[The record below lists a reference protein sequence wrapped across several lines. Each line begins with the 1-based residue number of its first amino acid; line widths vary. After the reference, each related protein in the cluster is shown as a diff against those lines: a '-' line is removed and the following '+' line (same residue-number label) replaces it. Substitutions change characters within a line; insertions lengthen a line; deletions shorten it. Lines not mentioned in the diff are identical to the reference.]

1 MVRRL
6 SREQREEAFV
16 EAARQMYREME
27 AWYDEH
33 ETASFGEIEQ
43 ELRQQRRQL
52 MGRGQEILV
61 NGRDQGMQVEG
72 VMCPQCGEAMRCE
85 GYRQRTVDGLEG
97 ESHLERAYYRCPL
110 GCEESLFPPGPETE
124 AAAGSME

>member
-1 MVRRL
+1 MVRRM

-16 EAARQMYREME
+16 AAARQMYREME

-43 ELRQQRRQL
+43 ELRQKRRRL

-61 NGRDQGMQVEG
+61 NGRDQGVEVG
-72 VMCPQCGEAMRCE
+72 RVLCGQCGEGMRFE
-85 GYRQRTVDGLEG
+85 GYRKRTVAGLEG
-97 ESHLERAYYRCPL
+97 ESDLERAYYRCPH
-110 GCEESLFPPGPETE
+110 GCGESLFPPGPETK
-124 AAAGSME
+124 AAGGSVE